1 MRHWLGERFRR
12 EQFRPTWFGILI
24 NPFWLA
30 RRGLD
35 ENMRKLAPRLRGR
48 LLDVGCGQ
56 KPYADLFE
64 ASEYIGLELDTPANR
79 TSKKADHHYD
89 GATFPFADSEF
100 DGVIVNQVFEHI
112 FTPELFL
119 AEVRRVLKNEGL
131 LLMTVPFVWDEHE
144 QPFDFA
150 RYSSYGLKSVLESNG
165 FTVLE
170 QHKSV
175 DDIRVVFQL
184 INTYIFKKTV
194 SGNSW
199 INLIATM
206 VFMAPVTLMGILLS
220 RVLPE
225 NPDLYLDN
233 CILARKSGV

>member
-1 MRHWLGERFRR
+1 MRSWLSQRFCQ

-30 RRGLD
+30 RRGLY
-35 ENMRKLAPRLRGR
+35 EHMQELAPRLRGR

-56 KPYADLFE
+56 KPYAELFE

-79 TSKKADHHYD
+79 ASKRADCYYD
-89 GATFPFADSEF
+89 GITFPFADNEF
-100 DGVIVNQVFEHI
+100 DGVILNQVFEHI
-112 FTPELFL
+112 FMPEKFL
-119 AEVRRVLKNEGL
+119 GEVRRVLKGEGL

-144 QPFDFA
+144 QPHDFA
-150 RYSSYGLKSVLESNG
+150 RYSSYGLRSVLESNG
-165 FTVLE
+165 FLIIE

-184 INTYIFKKTV
+184 VNTYIFKKTV
-194 SGNSW
+194 SENFLT
-199 INLIATM
+199 NLISTM
-206 VFMAPVTLMGILLS
+206 FFMAPVTLMGILLS
-220 RVLPE
+220 KVLPG

-233 CILARKSGV
+233 CILARKSGG